1 MPTITIDP
9 AIAADVDKFEVQL
22 ERYLAGDLAEDA
34 FRVFRLNNG
43 IYGQRQGGTN
53 QMVRVKL
60 PYGSVTPD
68 QLDAFARVA
77 DEYSR
82 GWGHI
87 TTRQNMQFHFVEL
100 TQIPAMLRDLGAV
113 GLTSREACGDTV
125 RNVQGCHLAG
135 ACPYEHLDISAWAEA
150 TFQYFL
156 RNPLTQRLPRKFK
169 FNFSG
174 CDTDCGQAMFND
186 VGIIATT
193 RTRDDGTSE
202 AG

>member
-9 AIAADVDKFEVQL
+9 AVAADVDKFEVQL
-22 ERYLAGDLAEDA
+22 ERYLKGDLEEDA

-43 IYGQRQGGTN
+43 VYGQRQGGTN

-68 QLDAFARVA
+68 QLGAFARVA

-100 TQIPAMLRDLGAV
+100 TRVPAMLRDLGAV

-135 ACPYEHLDISAWAEA
+135 ACPYEHLDISAWA
-150 TFQYFL
+150 
-156 RNPLTQRLPRKFK
+156 
-169 FNFSG
+169 
-174 CDTDCGQAMFND
+174 
-186 VGIIATT
+186 
-193 RTRDDGTSE
+193 
-202 AG
+202 